1 MVDATGDAAV
11 RDPADP
17 SRIAPYFDGSDHL
30 HLNLAGYVA
39 LGNAVPLELLLD
51 PACSRVISGV
61 DGVLALHRT
70 AGAAWRDDLAVGH
83 HAPQFVLVI
92 LVRR

>member
-1 MVDATGDAAV
+1 MITIPAPNIANTIADNRIRSATGPSWSRMMDATGDAAV

-51 PACSRVISGV
+51 PACS
-61 DGVLALHRT
+61 
-70 AGAAWRDDLAVGH
+70 
-83 HAPQFVLVI
+83 
-92 LVRR
+92 

>member
-1 MVDATGDAAV
+1 MMDATGDAAV

-51 PACSRVISGV
+51 PACS
-61 DGVLALHRT
+61 
-70 AGAAWRDDLAVGH
+70 
-83 HAPQFVLVI
+83 
-92 LVRR
+92 